1 MQNLDKVDFTRT
13 KVNFSEPDGF
23 RTYAEIISGPKDHE
37 LENLGRLL
45 LHLQKLAANP
55 EGLLELNNYIEDAL
69 GTMFPMTTRSDHAR
83 AAWIESFA
91 GGEVNGN

>member
-1 MQNLDKVDFTRT
+1 MQNLDKVDFTKT

-45 LHLQKLAANP
+45 LHIQKLAAHP
-55 EGLLELNNYIEDAL
+55 DGLLELNQFIEDAL
-69 GTMFPMTTRSDHAR
+69 GTMFPMTTRSDQAR
-83 AAWIESFA
+83 TAWIESFA
-91 GGEVNGN
+91 GGLPNGN